1 MNVMKLL
8 PCAHCGSP
16 AEEVNDARY
25 GWYVVACMNEDCGI
39 TMSEVGIES
48 QAEAN
53 AIWNRR
59 AEIAERD
66 EMKLALRDLA
76 DAFADYG
83 GPTYSN
89 VYKNAVKALGWDA
102 ATKECGHVTR

>member
-1 MNVMKLL
+1 L

-16 AEEVNDARY
+16 AEEVSDVRY
-25 GWYVVACMNEDCGI
+25 GWYVVACTNEDCGI

-59 AEIAERD
+59 GLREKEWVWLSEEEINKYFLDNWARYYSYHGCFREVMRWQEERLK
-66 EMKLALRDLA
+66 E
-76 DAFADYG
+76 
-83 GPTYSN
+83 
-89 VYKNAVKALGWDA
+89 KN
-102 ATKECGHVTR
+102 T

>member
-1 MNVMKLL
+1 MSVMKLL

-16 AEEVNDARY
+16 AEEVSDVRY
-25 GWYVVACMNEDCGI
+25 GWYVVACTNEDCGI

-59 AEIAERD
+59 AEIAPEAAVVFNKTLTGC
-66 EMKLALRDLA
+66 EIKLI
-76 DAFADYG
+76 G
-83 GPTYSN
+83 GGGGGGGDT
-89 VYKNAVKALGWDA
+89 
-102 ATKECGHVTR
+102 

>member
-1 MNVMKLL
+1 MSTQLSRALPPAQAERDEMKLL

-66 EMKLALRDLA
+66 EL
-76 DAFADYG
+76 
-83 GPTYSN
+83 P
-89 VYKNAVKALGWDA
+89 
-102 ATKECGHVTR
+102 